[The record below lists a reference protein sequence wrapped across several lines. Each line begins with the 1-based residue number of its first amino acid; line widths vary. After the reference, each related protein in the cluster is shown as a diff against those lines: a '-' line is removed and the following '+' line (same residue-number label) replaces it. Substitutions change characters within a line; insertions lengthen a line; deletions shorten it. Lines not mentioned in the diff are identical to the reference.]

1 MTKESENSCMIFFDT
16 DKKIPN
22 EEKTP
27 LAEKISNMFQKNRSQ
42 VEKITLTFTPSG
54 KNNFLFLSWN
64 PEEGSFLSPEA
75 VKTYIEDIFKD
86 FFKNNG

>member
-27 LAEKISNMFQKNRSQ
+27 LA
-42 VEKITLTFTPSG
+42 EKITLTFTPSG